1 MLILLSNSVVQQ
13 QRHSLDDEEEIIG
26 FEDTDIQAG
35 IDKCSRSLMGRI
47 MVVRLFSAE
56 TIKSALYAF
65 WRQLEGFK
73 VQSYGGNIF
82 QFYFDNEIDV
92 TRIERGARGFSKN
105 SLSILDAGNRKNS
118 RR

>member
-1 MLILLSNSVVQQ
+1 MLILLFNSVVQQ
-13 QRHSLDDEEEIIG
+13 QRHLLDDEEEIIG
-26 FEDTDIQAG
+26 FEDTYIQVG
-35 IDKCSRSLMGRI
+35 IDECSQSLMGRT
-47 MVVRLFSAE
+47 MAVRLFSAG

-92 TRIERGARGFSKN
+92 ARIERGIRGFSKN
-105 SLSILDAGNRKNS
+105 S
-118 RR
+118 